1 MEPRNE
7 KSSVLGDQNA
17 AIFKETLN
25 VGGGRD
31 TAGDAQNS
39 AEDLK
44 KSFGRYRIERTL
56 GAGAMGAVYLAY
68 DETLERQVALK
79 IPKFPAGAGDEVVK
93 RFYREARSAAAI
105 SHPNICGI
113 YDVGEFEGTHYIA
126 MQYVEGHSLA
136 DYVDSQRQQPQDQIA
151 MVVRKVAVAM
161 HEAHSHNLV
170 HRDLKPANIMI
181 DQRGEPV
188 VMDFGLAKRGGQED
202 VRITREGS
210 ISGSPAYMSPEQ
222 LEGKLEDDVDPRAD
236 VYSLGVVLYE
246 GLTGQIPFQGSGSIL
261 SLIRDVITKTP
272 QRPDEIRRD
281 LDPHLCDICMRA
293 MARNQQ
299 HRFQSMRDVVIA
311 LDQFLQQYGQNPAVT
326 QERSPLDDSISL
338 ADDTD
343 QSVSAVERTRDKC
356 KTVREL
362 LEQQD
367 FEEAMKLLKKIAAKK
382 DLEIARYAEWAA
394 QQLPRV
400 RNMASA
406 AEQAALADVVVP
418 ELPPLDREEI
428 WRDQLSDPQAS
439 AELRPREMEEVA
451 GVKRWLQNRSAMIGL
466 GVALLACLLIL
477 IVAVVVFSGSP

>member
-1 MEPRNE
+1 MEPRDE
-7 KSSVLGDQNA
+7 KSSALGDQDA

-31 TAGDAQNS
+31 TAGDAQNP
-39 AEDLK
+39 AEDLN

-68 DETLERQVALK
+68 DGTLERQVALK
-79 IPKFPAGAGDEVVK
+79 IPKFPAGSGDEVIK

-136 DYVDSQRQQPQDQIA
+136 DYVDSQRQQPQDQVA

-222 LEGKLEDDVDPRAD
+222 LEGKLEDVDPRAD
-236 VYSLGVVLYE
+236 IYSLGVVLYE

-281 LDPHLCDICMRA
+281 LDPRLCEICIRA

-299 HRFQSMRDVVIA
+299 QRFQSMRDMVIA
-311 LDQFLQQYGQNPAVT
+311 LDQFLQEYGQTPAVT
-326 QERSPLDDSISL
+326 QEPRPLDDGISL
-338 ADDTD
+338 ADETD
-343 QSVSAVERTRDKC
+343 QSVSAVEHARDEC
-356 KTVREL
+356 KTVRGL

-382 DLEIARYAEWAA
+382 DLEIARYTEWAA
-394 QQLPRV
+394 QELPRV
-400 RNMASA
+400 RNMAVA
-406 AEQAALADVVVP
+406 AEQAVLADVAVP
-418 ELPPLDREEI
+418 ELPPLDREGI

-439 AELRPREMEEVA
+439 AELRPREMEEVT
-451 GVKRWLQNRSAMIGL
+451 GVKRWMQNRAAMIGL
-466 GVALLACLLIL
+466 GIALLALLLIL
-477 IVAVVVFSGSP
+477 IVAVIVFSGSP